1 MNTSII
7 KVVAITAI
15 SVLSLSAFAS
25 PECTN
30 EPRNK
35 WMAQSDVKT
44 KLESQGYTVKRVE
57 TDDSCY
63 EVYAQTKDGKRVEL
77 HVNPVDAKI
86 IEEEDDS

>member
-7 KVVAITAI
+7 KLVAISAI
-15 SVLSLSAFAS
+15 SALSLSAFAS

-35 WMAQSDVKT
+35 WMAQSDVKA
-44 KLESQGYTVKRVE
+44 KLENQGYTVKRVKTE
-57 TDDSCY
+57 DSCY

-77 HVNPVDAKI
+77 YVDPVDAKI

>member
-25 PECTN
+25 RECTN

-35 WMAQSDVKT
+35 WMAQNDVKA
-44 KLESQGYTVKRVE
+44 KLENQGYTVKRVKS
-57 TDDSCY
+57 DDSCY

-77 HVNPVDAKI
+77 YVDPVDAKI
-86 IEEEDDS
+86 IEEEEKS